1 MNLVGF
7 TITIVVNYHYT
18 KKKKK
23 KKGEEERNETKSVH
37 MVAFSG
43 GARILGQGQDFFLM
57 NKKKLKL
64 NKN

>member
-1 MNLVGF
+1 LLII
-7 TITIVVNYHYT
+7 ITP